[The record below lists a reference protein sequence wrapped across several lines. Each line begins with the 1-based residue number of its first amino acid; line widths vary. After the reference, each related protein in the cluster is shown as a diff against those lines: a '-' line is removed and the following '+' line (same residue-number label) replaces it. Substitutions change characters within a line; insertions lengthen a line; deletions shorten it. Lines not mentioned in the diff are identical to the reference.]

1 MPNIVELNI
10 PFTEGVDPLD
20 ILSTPSQQA
29 LWASEGLPAD
39 RVSTENAAVV
49 VSCSR
54 YPLLIDPQLQGI
66 KWIRGKENEEMNTI
80 SLTQN
85 HWLKKVE
92 LAVSSGQVLM
102 IEAIG
107 QEIDAVL
114 DPLLSRQ
121 FIKKGKT
128 ILVKLG
134 SEEVEVASTF
144 KLYLQTKLINPHYK
158 PETAAQCTIVNFI
171 VTESGLEDQLLAMVV
186 RVEKPELEQTKEN
199 LTKEQQEFIITLAQ
213 LESDLLHKLVS
224 ADSDTILENVEL
236 IEQLEVTK
244 ETSMKIQEKQLLAK
258 QTEKEINESREA
270 YRPVSAEGAMLYFLL
285 IQLWIIDHMYQY
297 SLESFTTFF
306 FKAIEKTEESETLEI
321 RVPNLIQMIRIVIY

>member
-1 MPNIVELNI
+1 MPNIEELKI

-144 KLYLQTKLINPHYK
+144 KLYL
-158 PETAAQCTIVNFI
+158 
-171 VTESGLEDQLLAMVV
+171 
-186 RVEKPELEQTKEN
+186 
-199 LTKEQQEFIITLAQ
+199 
-213 LESDLLHKLVS
+213 
-224 ADSDTILENVEL
+224 
-236 IEQLEVTK
+236 
-244 ETSMKIQEKQLLAK
+244 
-258 QTEKEINESREA
+258 
-270 YRPVSAEGAMLYFLL
+270 
-285 IQLWIIDHMYQY
+285 
-297 SLESFTTFF
+297 
-306 FKAIEKTEESETLEI
+306 
-321 RVPNLIQMIRIVIY
+321 

>member
-1 MPNIVELNI
+1 
-10 PFTEGVDPLD
+10 
-20 ILSTPSQQA
+20 
-29 LWASEGLPAD
+29 
-39 RVSTENAAVV
+39 
-49 VSCSR
+49 
-54 YPLLIDPQLQGI
+54 
-66 KWIRGKENEEMNTI
+66 
-80 SLTQN
+80 
-85 HWLKKVE
+85 
-92 LAVSSGQVLM
+92 M

-107 QEIDAVL
+107 QDIDAVL

-134 SEEVEVASTF
+134 AEEVEVASTF

-186 RVEKPELEQTKEN
+186 RVEKPELEATKEN

-213 LESDLLHKLVS
+213 LESDLLQKLVA
-224 ADSDTILENVEL
+224 ADPDTILENVAL

-244 ETSMKIQEKQLLAK
+244 ETSMIIQEKQLLAK
-258 QTEKEINESREA
+258 QTEIEINISREA

-297 SLESFTTFF
+297 SLESFTSFF
-306 FKAIEKTEESETLEI
+306 FKAIEKTEESESLDI
-321 RVPNLIQMIRIVIY
+321 RVPNLIMMIRIVIY

>member
-1 MPNIVELNI
+1 MIGNTLVSAAFVSYIGPFSFEYRNALWKDQWLPDIVSAKI

-29 LWASEGLPAD
+29 IWASEGLPAD

-66 KWIRGKENEEMNTI
+66 KWIRGKEGAEMQTI
-80 SLTQN
+80 QLTAQ
-85 HWLKKVE
+85 HWQKKVE
-92 LAVSSGQVLM
+92 LAISSGLVLM
-102 IEAIG
+102 IDSIG
-107 QEIDAVL
+107 QSIDAVL

-121 FIKKGKT
+121 FVKKGKM
-128 ILVKLG
+128 LMVKLG

-144 KLYLQTKLINPHYK
+144 KLYIQTKLINPHYK

-171 VTESGLEDQLLAMVV
+171 VTEGGLEDQLLAMVV
-186 RVEKPELEQTKEN
+186 RVEKPDLEATKEN
-199 LTKEQQEFIITLAQ
+199 LTKEQQEFIITLAK

-224 ADSDTILENVEL
+224 ADSDTILENVAL

-244 ETSMKIQEKQLLAK
+244 ETSMKIQEKQAQAK
-258 QTEKEINESREA
+258 ITEKMINESREA
-270 YRPVSAEGAMLYFLL
+270 YRPVAAEGAMLYFLL
-285 IQLWIIDHMYQY
+285 IQLNVIDHMYQY
-297 SLESFTTFF
+297 SLESF
-306 FKAIEKTEESETLEI
+306 
-321 RVPNLIQMIRIVIY
+321 